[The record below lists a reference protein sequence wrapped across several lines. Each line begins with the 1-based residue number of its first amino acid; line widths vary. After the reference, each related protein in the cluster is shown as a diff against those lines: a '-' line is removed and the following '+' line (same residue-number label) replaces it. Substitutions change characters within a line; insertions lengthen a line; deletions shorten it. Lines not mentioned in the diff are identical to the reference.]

1 MSTEI
6 PAPGGGDG
14 GPAADP
20 EPVRLRIDL
29 AYDGTDFSGWARQPG
44 LRTVQGTLEQ
54 ALTTVLRL
62 PEPAQLTVAGRT
74 DAGVHARGQVAHV
87 DIPADKW
94 TLDGPQLVRRL
105 SGTLPRDVRVREVS
119 RAPEGFDARFAAE
132 WRRYA
137 YRISDT
143 PGGVD
148 PLRRAHVVWHDR
160 PLDVDLMNEAAG
172 LMLGDHDFAAYCKR
186 REGASTVRC
195 LKDFHWARET
205 PGESDAGPG
214 FTPLVIAS
222 VRADAFCHNMVRS
235 LVGAMTAVG
244 SGRRPVRW
252 PAEVLARGVRDSS
265 VHVAPAHGLV
275 LEEVAYPSDERL
287 AERAARAKRPR
298 LDIV

>member
-1 MSTEI
+1 MSTEV
-6 PAPGGGDG
+6 PAPEGGGG
-14 GPAADP
+14 VAA
-20 EPVRLRIDL
+20 EPMRLRIDL
-29 AYDGTDFSGWARQPG
+29 AYDGTEFSGWARQPG

-94 TLDGPQLVRRL
+94 TMDGPQLVRRL

-119 RAPEGFDARFAAE
+119 LAPEGFDARFAAE

-137 YRISDT
+137 YRISDA

-172 LMLGDHDFAAYCKR
+172 LVLGDHDFAAYCKR

-195 LKDFHWARET
+195 LKEFHWVRET
-205 PGESDAGPG
+205 PGEADAGPG

-235 LVGAMTAVG
+235 LVGAMIAVG

-252 PAEVLARGVRDSS
+252 PAEVLGRGVRDSA

-287 AERAARAKRPR
+287 AERAAKAKRPR
-298 LDIV
+298 LDVV